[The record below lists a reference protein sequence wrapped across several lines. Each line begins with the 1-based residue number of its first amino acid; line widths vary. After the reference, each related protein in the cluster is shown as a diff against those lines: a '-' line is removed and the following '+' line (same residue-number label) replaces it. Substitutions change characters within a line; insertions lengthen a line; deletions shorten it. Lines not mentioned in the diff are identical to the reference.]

1 MNKTEMMNKL
11 NRGFN
16 KAVFKIKKHSPTIL
30 VVGGVIGMASSGVMA
45 CKATT
50 KLQDVLEKKKSEI
63 EQVRDYIENE
73 GFSDEYTEEDSKKDL
88 AILHIQTAAEV
99 AKLYAPAVTLGV
111 VSAGCIFGG
120 HKILHKRNAAIAAA
134 YTAIDRSFKEYRGR
148 VIERFGK
155 ELDRELKF
163 NIKSK
168 EVEEIVVDE
177 NGEEKIVKST
187 VDVVDPTK
195 HSDFA
200 RFFDEYSE
208 NWTKD
213 PETNLMFLRQQQ
225 NYFNDK
231 LKRKGYIFL
240 NEVYESLGL
249 QPTKAG
255 QVVGWVYDEK
265 HPVGDNFIDFG
276 IYDLYDSK
284 KREFVNGLE
293 KSVLLD
299 FNVDGEI
306 WDLLH

>member
-50 KLQDVLEKKKSEI
+50 KLQDILEKKKSEI

-195 HSDFA
+195 YSDFA

-265 HPVGDNFIDFG
+265 HAVGDNFIDFG

>member
-99 AKLYAPAVTLGV
+99 AKLYAPAVTLGI

-155 ELDRELKF
+155 DLDRELKF
-163 NIKSK
+163 DIKSK

-187 VDVVDPTK
+187 VEVVDPTK

-265 HPVGDNFIDFG
+265 QPMGDNFIDFG
-276 IYDLYDSK
+276 IYDLCDPK

-293 KSVLLD
+293 RSILLD